1 MDILFHHHEFEYE
14 VRDKLGI
21 PSDPITE
28 EDVLRVTELD
38 LSNFD
43 FLQEDREI
51 LALFNNLTSL
61 DINIGYTPSEYW
73 HNFPKLKH
81 FYLCY
86 WGDSVDFV
94 SFQKMTDLEMLW
106 VSGGDYSSID
116 YLNLEALTDLKHLHY
131 LELHEFGAVDLLP
144 LSRIPQLRG
153 FALRYANKVK
163 NIGVIGSMCQLEELV
178 LDGLHVDSLDFLDL
192 LPDTVQL
199 EMCGNHV
206 YGGVDATKW
215 KRFSKHDICEI
226 SVGDYPFNPFG
237 YIDLSVLDGND

>member
-1 MDILFHHHEFEYE
+1 MDILFHHHEFECE
-14 VRDKLGI
+14 VRDTLGI

-38 LSNFD
+38 LSNFN
-43 FLQEDREI
+43 FLQEDRET
-51 LALFNNLTSL
+51 LALFKNLTSL

-86 WGDSVDFV
+86 WGGNVDFV

-106 VSGGDYSSID
+106 VSGGDCSSID
-116 YLNLEALTDLKHLHY
+116 YLNLDTLVDLAHLHY
-131 LELHEFGAVDLLP
+131 LELHEFGTVDLLP
-144 LSRIPQLRG
+144 LSEMPQLKS
-153 FALRYANKVK
+153 FALRYANKVE
-163 NIGVIGSMCQLEELV
+163 NIEIIGSMRQLEELV
-178 LDGLHVDSLDFLDL
+178 LDGLYVDTLDFLDL

-206 YGGVDATKW
+206 YGSVDATKW

-226 SVGDYPFNPFG
+226 SVGSHPHGPFG
-237 YIDLSVLDGND
+237 YIDLSVLDSHD

>member
-14 VRDKLGI
+14 VRDTLGI

-43 FLQEDREI
+43 FLQEDRDT
-51 LALFNNLTSL
+51 LALFKNLTSL

-86 WGDSVDFV
+86 WGGNVDFV

-116 YLNLEALTDLKHLHY
+116 YLNLGVLVELTHLHY
-131 LELHEFGAVDLLP
+131 L
-144 LSRIPQLRG
+144 
-153 FALRYANKVK
+153 
-163 NIGVIGSMCQLEELV
+163 
-178 LDGLHVDSLDFLDL
+178 
-192 LPDTVQL
+192 
-199 EMCGNHV
+199 
-206 YGGVDATKW
+206 
-215 KRFSKHDICEI
+215 
-226 SVGDYPFNPFG
+226 
-237 YIDLSVLDGND
+237 

>member
-28 EDVLRVTELD
+28 EDALRVTELD
-38 LSNFD
+38 LTNFE
-43 FLQEDREI
+43 FLQEDRDT
-51 LALFNNLTSL
+51 LALFKNLISL
-61 DINIGYTPSEYW
+61 YIDIGYTPSEYW
-73 HNFPKLKH
+73 HHFQKLKY
-81 FYLCY
+81 FSLCY
-86 WGDSVDFV
+86 WGGNVDFV

-116 YLNLEALTDLKHLHY
+116 YLNLDTLVDLTHLHY
-131 LELHEFGAVDLLP
+131 LELHEFGTVDLLP
-144 LSRIPQLRG
+144 LSKMPQLKS

-163 NIGVIGSMCQLEELV
+163 NIEIIGSMCQLEELV
-178 LDGLHVDSLDFLDL
+178 LDGLYVDNLDFLDS

-206 YGGVDATKW
+206 YGSVDATKW
-215 KRFSKHDICEI
+215 KRFSEHDIREI
-226 SVGDYPFNPFG
+226 SVGDHPFG
-237 YIDLSVLDGND
+237 YIDLSVLDSNN

>member
-1 MDILFHHHEFEYE
+1 MDILFHHPKFEDE
-14 VRDKLGI
+14 VRSNLGN
-21 PSDPITE
+21 SNSPITE
-28 EDVLRVTELD
+28 EDALRVTELD
-38 LSNFD
+38 LSNFN
-43 FLQEDREI
+43 FLQEDRDT
-51 LALFNNLTSL
+51 LALFKNLTSL

-86 WGDSVDFV
+86 WGGNVDFT
-94 SFQKMTDLEMLW
+94 SFQKMADLEMLW

-116 YLNLEALTDLKHLHY
+116 YLNLDVLVGLTHLHY
-131 LELHEFGAVDLLP
+131 LELHEFGTVDLLP
-144 LSRIPQLRG
+144 LSKMPQLRA
-153 FALRYANKVK
+153 FALRYANKVN
-163 NIGVIGSMCQLEELV
+163 NIEIIGSMCQLEELE
-178 LDGLHVDSLDFLDL
+178 LDGLYVDSLDFLDL

-226 SVGDYPFNPFG
+226 SVGDHLFS

>member
-43 FLQEDREI
+43 FLQEDREL

-116 YLNLEALTDLKHLHY
+116 YLNLEALADLEHLHY
-131 LELHEFGAVDLLP
+131 LELHEFGTVDLLP
-144 LSRIPQLRG
+144 LNRMPQLRG
-153 FALRYANKVK
+153 FALRYANK
-163 NIGVIGSMCQLEELV
+163 
-178 LDGLHVDSLDFLDL
+178 
-192 LPDTVQL
+192 VQL

-226 SVGDYPFNPFG
+226 SVADHPFDPFG
-237 YIDLSVLDGND
+237 YIDLSVLDGNDKICEQFFG